1 MPKIPKINRKA
12 HKVEEAMEEDIEIKG
27 NRFRLY
33 FRNRYT
39 LISLIVDFLTGI
51 FYIIGSIAS
60 LTPIPDRYG
69 TIFYLLGAIFLTI
82 RPVLRIL
89 KNVFIIDDAKRV
101 DDQTHESNDTSS

>member
-1 MPKIPKINRKA
+1 MPKIKRKP

-27 NRFRLY
+27 TRFRLY

-60 LTPIPDRYG
+60 LTPIPDQYG

-89 KNVFIIDDAKRV
+89 KNVFVIDDLKV
-101 DDQTHESNDTSS
+101 DNDSAN

>member
-12 HKVEEAMEEDIEIKG
+12 HKVEEAMEEDIEI
-27 NRFRLY
+27 
-33 FRNRYT
+33 NRYT

-89 KNVFIIDDAKRV
+89 KNVFIIDDAKRI
-101 DDQTHESNDTSS
+101 DDQIHESNDTSS

>member
-101 DDQTHESNDTSS
+101 DDQTHETNDTSS